1 MLSTAILTRLSGEQA
16 FSETSGSSVR
26 DGGPGDAGN
35 VAAGVN
41 GVGGSSVGGEG
52 SSSRLLPPDGP
63 GLGIGTAGA
72 RAESAMRHSFQSQGF
87 PSPLPKMDLPSEISL
102 LDNLFLNPMIPHP
115 KASDSTTVGNGFLHT
130 PRVSVSPP
138 PVSGSSRGPGDV
150 PYSCPGM
157 GDLGNSGQGQAGDN
171 GNMMN
176 GGDGQPPRIV
186 LAGSP
191 ANHMIMGGGNN
202 GGGGG
207 MHHPGLSQAE
217 TDLAASGFDFLSF
230 LAADDGGQGANAVW
244 EQTEPF
250 RQEMPM
256 LG

>member
-1 MLSTAILTRLSGEQA
+1 MLSSAILRRLSGEQA
-16 FSETSGSSVR
+16 FSESSSSSTR
-26 DGGPGDAGN
+26 GA
-35 VAAGVN
+35 N
-41 GVGGSSVGGEG
+41 GVGNDSA
-52 SSSRLLPPDGP
+52 SRLMPDGP
-63 GLGIGTAGA
+63 GLGIGAAGA

-87 PSPLPKMDLPSEISL
+87 PSPLPKMELPTEISL

-115 KASDSTTVGNGFLHT
+115 KASDSTAVGNSFLHT
-130 PRVSVSPP
+130 PRDSVSPP
-138 PVSGSSRGPGDV
+138 RGESPHPSYPYANNGDDPMLRGGSRSG
-150 PYSCPGM
+150 
-157 GDLGNSGQGQAGDN
+157 AGA
-171 GNMMN
+171 GVGG
-176 GGDGQPPRIV
+176 GGDDGGMATPRSI

-191 ANHMIMGGGNN
+191 ATHMMHGNGGMGG
-202 GGGGG
+202 
-207 MHHPGLSQAE
+207 E

>member
-1 MLSTAILTRLSGEQA
+1 MLSSAILRRLSGEQA
-16 FSETSGSSVR
+16 FSESSSSSAR
-26 DGGPGDAGN
+26 GGA
-35 VAAGVN
+35 N
-41 GVGGSSVGGEG
+41 GTPNE
-52 SSSRLLPPDGP
+52 SSSRLIPDGP

-87 PSPLPKMDLPSEISL
+87 PSPLPKMELPTEISL

-115 KASDSTTVGNGFLHT
+115 KASDSTAVGNSFLHT
-130 PRVSVSPP
+130 PRDSVSPP
-138 PVSGSSRGPGDV
+138 RGESPHPSY
-150 PYSCPGM
+150 PYP
-157 GDLGNSGQGQAGDN
+157 
-171 GNMMN
+171 N
-176 GGDGQPPRIV
+176 GGDDPILRGPSRTGGGGEDGGMTTPRSI

-191 ANHMIMGGGNN
+191 ATHMMHGN
-202 GGGGG
+202 GG
-207 MHHPGLSQAE
+207 LSGE

-230 LAADDGGQGANAVW
+230 LAQDDGGQGANAVW